1 MQETLAKTKA
11 MADRLALVNE
21 ILEKNNYDSSRLI
34 AILQQIQDINK
45 YLSRD
50 VISYVAT
57 ALNVPVAHVYGV
69 ATFYAHFS
77 LNPKGKHI
85 IRLCDGTACHVKK
98 SHDILE
104 ALYAKLNLN
113 DKKRTTDD
121 LKFSIELVSCLGACG
136 LAPAM
141 VVDGEVHGQSTP
153 QSAEK
158 IVDKL
163 IAAEN
168 AAEENAAEN
177 AAKGDA

>member
-11 MADRLALVNE
+11 TADRLALVNE

-163 IAAEN
+163 IAEEKS
-168 AAEENAAEN
+168 AEENAAEN

>member
-11 MADRLALVNE
+11 MADQFALVNE

-57 ALNVPVAHVYGV
+57 ALNVPAAHVYGV

-158 IVDKL
+158 IVDRL
-163 IAAEN
+163 L
-168 AAEENAAEN
+168 AEENAADEN